1 MSKKSLYIKNACGI
15 FPDAK
20 DVQSF
25 WKNLLRADVASSQS
39 LSVYWDEDKDEYS
52 RSEKD
57 GHIYMDHGHLANYP
71 KIEGEFPRQLKA
83 GLDVIKDILKSS
95 SLEGHEKDVSLV
107 LASEWTDH
115 SWYQE
120 VLGKIEQ
127 GKGFSVERQVET
139 LQKEAAL
146 GGVALAVDTACTSSL
161 YALDLARGILET
173 GISKHVIVVGLNMYL
188 HSFLYRGFSK
198 LGALSKRGRLTS
210 FDSEADGIVPGEAVC
225 AVLLN
230 NDFNGALAQIDG
242 IGLSTDGNEGSAFS
256 PGYNGQLEAYRRAY
270 NDSTLEPSQIDY
282 LEAHGTATILGDQ
295 TEIKSIH
302 DFFLRTKENEIVVGA
317 CKSNIGHTLAASGLA
332 SVIKACYIIKDK
344 MMPPH
349 IPINQNP
356 LLEQKGIRIL
366 DRKKK
371 INKNRVA
378 VGISS
383 FGFGGSNA
391 HVIIKTAEASDNSE
405 RRKDEKRK
413 IFIRSRFFINNVE
426 SSWPGKIL
434 KGIPM
439 GPKMQERIDPFQ
451 RLALS
456 GIQEVIK
463 KTQLTQDER
472 DKLSCVCLNNMGGSL
487 SLDFE
492 KKYRNHQDGP
502 ELSIEAVAS
511 TLPSMISGYP
521 ALLFNMR
528 GHHMLISSAQGG
540 FGTLLALMPYLLEK
554 SEGDIAI
561 AAGRKNFH
569 NEKHKEGMGFFIFSR
584 EQNTSRP
591 AIGNFELITRL
602 SDPAKT
608 QDMMEASGLLE
619 FNDCFEKGEGE
630 YKVSIDRFQFA
641 VAVNEAQVD
650 ESELVDEILN
660 ESFINRN
667 IALDYL
673 NLVSHF
679 HQPSEVVTVDQ
690 YGDYIINCEKT
701 ANRAT
706 AELVVDEEHSYFFD
720 HPLDHVPGILMIH
733 GCEELLSWYIDGN
746 YVSTGMKIR
755 FTRFLEKEGHNS
767 IHLKEKDPNH
777 FSFEIRQNDVVVCL
791 LEISV
796 ERQNPGVIQGEV
808 SDKIMSIEE
817 KKYTHK
823 HRAENI
829 LVSALDQSDRFHS
842 QARDLDE
849 AGNTFFHHLT
859 RKRQSMLY
867 LGEVTRQ
874 FVMLMA
880 HLEKE
885 IGLDMKMNLISIE
898 LDVSKWVKPPFD
910 LKLNKFDI
918 IDSEKFMLADVV
930 INFVNKD
937 KKFGEGRLKA
947 QVVSKDYYTKQ
958 RGGKS

>member
-1 MSKKSLYIKNACGI
+1 MSKKSLYIKNVCGY
-15 FPDAK
+15 FPDAA

-25 WKNLLRADVASSQS
+25 WKNLLRADVASTQS
-39 LSVYWDEDKDEYS
+39 LSFYWNEDKEEYS
-52 RSEKD
+52 RSDKD
-57 GHIYMDHGHLANYP
+57 GHIYMDHGHLANFPNEKDEY
-71 KIEGEFPRQLKA
+71 PRQISTGLEVIRKIIKDS
-83 GLDVIKDILKSS
+83 GLDGQEKDI
-95 SLEGHEKDVSLV
+95 SLV

-120 VLGKIEQ
+120 ILGKTEK
-127 GKGFSVERQVET
+127 GEGFSVERQVQALKDET
-139 LQKEAAL
+139 GL
-146 GGVALAVDTACTSSL
+146 GGVALAVDTACASSL
-161 YALDLARGILET
+161 YALDIARGILET
-173 GISKHVIVVGLNMYL
+173 GISKHVVVVGLNMYL

-210 FDSEADGIVPGEAVC
+210 FDSEADGIVPGEAAC
-225 AVLLN
+225 AILVN
-230 NDFNGALAQIDG
+230 NEFSKAIAQIDG

-256 PGYNGQLEAYRRAY
+256 PGYHGQLEAYRRAY
-270 NDSTLEPSQIDY
+270 NESSLSPSQIDY

-302 DFFLRTKENEIVVGA
+302 DFFSRTADNEIIVGA

-332 SVIKACYIIKDK
+332 SIIKSCFIIKEK

-349 IPINQNP
+349 IPINRNP
-356 LLEQKGIRIL
+356 LIEKKGIRIL

-391 HVIIKTAEASDNSE
+391 HIILRTPENVESGID
-405 RRKDEKRK
+405 RKDEKNK
-413 IFIRSRFFINNVE
+413 VFIRSRAFIKDMMTTY
-426 SSWPGKIL
+426 PGTIL

-451 RLALS
+451 RIALS
-456 GIQEVIK
+456 GVQEIIK
-463 KTQLTQDER
+463 RTQLTNDER
-472 DKLSCVCLNNMGGSL
+472 DRLSCICLNNMGGSL
-487 SLDFE
+487 SMDFE
-492 KKYRNHQDGP
+492 KKYRGHQNGP

-528 GHHMLISSAQGG
+528 GHHMLISSGQGG
-540 FGTLLALMPYLLEK
+540 FGVLMALMPYFLEK
-554 SEGDIAI
+554 SQGDIALMV
-561 AAGRKNFH
+561 GRKNFN
-569 NEKHKEGMGFFIFSR
+569 NESHKEGMGFYLFSR

-591 AIGNFELITRL
+591 AIGTIELITRL
-602 SDPAKT
+602 PESVKNH
-608 QDMMEASGLLE
+608 DMMEASGLLE

-630 YKVSIDRFQFA
+630 YNIALDRFQFS
-641 VAVNEAQVD
+641 VKVNEDQID
-650 ESELVDEILN
+650 ETELMDEILN

-679 HQPSEVVTVDQ
+679 HPGTEIITADK
-690 YGDYIINCEKT
+690 YGEYIINCEKT
-701 ANRAT
+701 GNRAT
-706 AELVVDEEHSYFFD
+706 AELVVDESHSYFFD

-733 GCEELLSWYIDGN
+733 GCEELLDWYIDGD
-746 YVSTGMKIR
+746 YISTGMKIR

-767 IHLKEKDPNH
+767 IHLKQKSPEQFN
-777 FSFEIRQNDVVVCL
+777 FEIRQNDVVVCL
-791 LEISV
+791 LEIKV
-796 ERQNPGVIQGEV
+796 ELQNPGVIKGEV
-808 SDKIMSIEE
+808 ADKIMSIEQ
-817 KKYTHK
+817 KKFTHK
-823 HRAENI
+823 HRTENI
-829 LVSALDQSDRFHS
+829 LVSALDNADRFHS
-842 QARDLDE
+842 QARGLDE

-859 RKRQSMLY
+859 GKRQSMLY

-885 IGLDMKMNLISIE
+885 ISLDMKMNLISIE
-898 LDVSKWVKPPFD
+898 LDVGKWVKPPFD
-910 LKLNKFDI
+910 LRLNKFDM
-918 IDSEKFMLADVV
+918 IDSDKFLLADVV

-937 KKFGEGRLKA
+937 RKFGEGRLKA
-947 QVVSKDYYTKQ
+947 QVVSKNYYSKQ
-958 RGGKS
+958 RGGK